1 MRVGPVITD
10 PVLYYKLDL
19 GEPGIATP
27 ARASESTLRVTSHEL
42 ENLARF
48 KSEALREGGYVVYS
62 NISLNRQF
70 KGSFLATVS
79 GRTEATIVKP
89 KNEEKLDV
97 NGNTKNSAL
106 YNVTNTSDNNSTNT
120 KDSIDKV
127 EDKANDVEREVQRKL
142 AQIERKLE
150 QKENLPDDEE
160 EKEKLRSGK
169 ARMKRI
175 MNLVRLKKM
184 QARQKKLLQNIQKNL
199 SLAYKLAIIPH
210 TNGKN
215 NTGKTLSSPSF
226 NAASSESEILAQLQ
240 AILNSISGIDSYA

>member
-1 MRVGPVITD
+1 MRAGPVITD

-89 KNEEKLDV
+89 KSEEKLDV

-106 YNVTNTSDNNSTNT
+106 YNVTNTSDNSTNT

-160 EKEKLRSGK
+160 EKEKLRSSK
-169 ARMKRI
+169 ARMKRV

-199 SLAYKLAIIPH
+199 SLAYKLAVIPH

-215 NTGKTLSSPSF
+215 NTGKISFPSSF
-226 NAASSESEILAQLQ
+226 NAISSESEILAQLQ